1 MLETASPE
9 IEFLVE
15 LGRSLQAY
23 GMPAHRFEETL
34 GGVAQSLGLEAQF
47 FALPT
52 GFMAWLRMGAQQ
64 QSLFLRS
71 DTGAPNLAKLSTL
84 LEITDRVVARKL
96 DLHEA
101 SLLLRRALAAPNRW
115 SDTWTLAATGLG
127 SGAFATFFQASLRD
141 TLAALG
147 LGLALGFMVAK
158 AQTRPRFANLVPT
171 LGALLVSGL
180 AVTLARFGFG
190 TSTPV
195 ITLAGLIL
203 LIPGLAV
210 VVAMNELGTGNLVSG
225 TSRLTGA
232 GMVFL
237 QLAFG
242 TALGQ
247 RLGATWAATPMV
259 ESPPLPGWA
268 IYPALVVVPA
278 TCVVLFQAR
287 ARDFKWIALACWLA
301 FAGARGGTALLGPE
315 FGAGAG
321 AWLLGSFANLFAR
334 VSNRPALVPL
344 LPGLLLLVPGSLG
357 YRSLGYLVT
366 GDTAAGIAGA
376 VQMVF
381 IAVSLLVGLLL
392 SRATVEPNRP
402 L

>member
-1 MLETASPE
+1 
-9 IEFLVE
+9 
-15 LGRSLQAY
+15 
-23 GMPAHRFEETL
+23 
-34 GGVAQSLGLEAQF
+34 
-47 FALPT
+47 
-52 GFMAWLRMGAQQ
+52 MAWLRSGEQQ

-84 LEITDRVVARKL
+84 LEITDRVTARSL
-96 DLHEA
+96 GAHEA
-101 SLLLRRALAAPNRW
+101 SLQLRQVLAAPPRW
-115 SDTWTLAATGLG
+115 SDSWQLFANALA
-127 SGAFATFFQASLRD
+127 SGAIAVFFQASLRD
-141 TLAALG
+141 ALAALA
-147 LGLALGFMVAK
+147 LGLALGLMVAK

-180 AVTLARFGFG
+180 AVTLARLGFG
-190 TSTPV
+190 TQTPV
-195 ITLAGLIL
+195 ITVAGLIL

-232 GMVFL
+232 AMVFL

-247 RLGATWAATPMV
+247 RLGAAWAATPIV

-268 IYPALVVVPA
+268 LYVALVIVPL

-287 ARDFKWIALACWLA
+287 ARDGGWIALACWLA

-321 AWLLGSFANLFAR
+321 AWLLGSFSNLFAR

-357 YRSLGYLVT
+357 YRSLGYLAR
-366 GDTAAGIAGA
+366 GDTLAGLEGA
-376 VQMVF
+376 IQMVF